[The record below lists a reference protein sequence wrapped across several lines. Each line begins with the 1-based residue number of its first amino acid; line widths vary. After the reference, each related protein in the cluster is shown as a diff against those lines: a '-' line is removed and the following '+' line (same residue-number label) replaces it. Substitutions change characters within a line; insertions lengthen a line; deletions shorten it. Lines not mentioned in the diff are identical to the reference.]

1 MRQFR
6 PPADKPS
13 RQARPI
19 PGLVQTSLERRN
31 RMIKLKL
38 AALLAAGAI
47 AFGGGAALAAPA
59 QQDQTA
65 PKAQMARRPH
75 HNPMD
80 ANKDGMISR
89 DEWMKAAAAR
99 FERFDVNKDGKISRQ
114 ELRFGRFEER
124 MHRRHRRGWQHGGPH
139 HG

>member
-1 MRQFR
+1 MTGFAECALTPAADKLRQFR
-6 PPADKPS
+6 PPAEKPS

-59 QQDQTA
+59 Q
-65 PKAQMARRPH
+65 
-75 HNPMD
+75 
-80 ANKDGMISR
+80 
-89 DEWMKAAAAR
+89 
-99 FERFDVNKDGKISRQ
+99 
-114 ELRFGRFEER
+114 
-124 MHRRHRRGWQHGGPH
+124 
-139 HG
+139 